1 MDSEYPRK
9 RSLLRP
15 ELAADIIRDVFYSV
29 RTLARSPGFTII
41 SLLTLALGIGANTA
55 MFSVVQGVIL
65 ASLPFPD
72 SNRLVFLWQTRPGVS
87 QIDVSEP
94 NFEDWQ
100 RSSRSFEQLSALTF
114 HNYNLSAPGTAQHL
128 LGARVSSTFLSI
140 LKVKLALGHDF
151 TTNDDQPTASPVAL
165 VSYRLWKERFG
176 GNPRA
181 LGRAMVLDGR
191 TFTLVGVL
199 PPDFHFIDDT
209 DVITPLLSQIPAIY
223 RERSV
228 DALAVVARLNPG
240 IDIPQAESELNA
252 VQQELDRRYPDANR
266 NLGVSIWPI
275 KKQLIGDV
283 KATLL
288 LLFGAVTLVLLI
300 ACANVANLLL
310 VRSNMRER
318 EFGVRAALGASRV
331 RMIRQ
336 VLTESILLSIAGGAL
351 GVGVA
356 VVAVRLL
363 LRVMPGILPRT
374 DSIGLNWPVVVFA
387 LFVAIA
393 VGILFG
399 VVPALRSSRADVQAA
414 LQSGSRGASGGN
426 HRLLG
431 QFVTLQVALTL
442 VLLAGS
448 GMLLRSIQHLWHV
461 NPGFDTQH
469 MISFKVGLS
478 PSLTSTPDG
487 IRTTYR
493 QLLERIRDIPGVHAA
508 DLSNLVPLSG
518 NDNSGPFWIG
528 ATQSSSL
535 PDAPHALYFWTG
547 PDYLQ
552 TMGIPLLRG
561 RFFSPADNL
570 ETPKVVVIDQVL
582 AQTFFPGQD
591 PVGKT
596 LTVGHWGTAQIVGVV
611 GHVRNWGLDDAGT
624 YNPRQIYIPAYQL
637 PDSMVSDFFRNL
649 TILVRSTLPPADIV
663 PPIRNA
669 VYLTAPDQP
678 VYDIRTIEEL
688 ERESMASRRLP
699 ILLLG
704 AFAGLALLLASVGV
718 YGVVSYSASRRVRE
732 IGIRMALGADRSS
745 VYCLILAQGL
755 KMAALGVLVGVSAV
769 LVLVRMLPSFSHL
782 LYGVDR
788 DDPLTLAIVSAS
800 MLLIAL
806 AACAIPAW
814 RAMRTDPMASLRC
827 E

>member
-1 MDSEYPRK
+1 MEIFFRK
-9 RSLLRP
+9 RNPVRHRLGEDL
-15 ELAADIIRDVFYSV
+15 IRDVFYSV
-29 RTLARSPGFTII
+29 RTLSRSPGFTIVT
-41 SLLTLALGIGANTA
+41 LLTLALGIGANTA

-65 ASLPFPD
+65 AALPFPD
-72 SNRLVFLWQTRPGVS
+72 SNRLVFLWQARPGVS

-100 RSSRSFEQLSALTF
+100 RSSRSFEEMSALTF
-114 HNYNLSAPGTAQHL
+114 HNYNLSAPGSAEHL
-128 LGARVSSTFLSI
+128 LGARVSWTFLSI
-140 LKVKLALGHDF
+140 LKVRPILGHDF
-151 TTNDDQPTASPVAL
+151 TTEDDRPTAPPVAL
-165 VSYRLWKERFG
+165 VSYRLWNERFG
-176 GNPRA
+176 GDPRA
-181 LGRAMVLDGR
+181 LGRALVLDGR
-191 TFTLVGVL
+191 TFTVVGVL
-199 PPDFHFIDDT
+199 PAGFHFIDDA
-209 DVITPLLSQIPAIY
+209 DVITPLQPQMPAIY

-228 DALAVVARLNPG
+228 NALAVLARLKPG
-240 IDIPQAESELNA
+240 IDIAQAESELNA

-275 KKQLIGDV
+275 KKQLVGDV
-283 KATLL
+283 RSTLL

-318 EFGVRAALGASRV
+318 EFGVRAALGASRA

-336 VLTESILLSIAGGAL
+336 VLTESVLLSIAGGAL

-356 VVAVRLL
+356 VLALRMLL
-363 LRVMPGILPRT
+363 HALPGVLPRAEN
-374 DSIGLNWPVVVFA
+374 IGLNWPVVAFA
-387 LFVAIA
+387 LLVAIA

-399 VVPALRSSRADVQAA
+399 VIPALRSSRADVQAA
-414 LQSGSRGASGGN
+414 LQKGSRGASGGN

-431 QFVTLQVALTL
+431 QFVALQVALTL
-442 VLLAGS
+442 VLLTGS
-448 GMLLRSIQHLWHV
+448 GMLLRSIEHLWHV
-461 NPGFDTQH
+461 NPGFDTQNV
-469 MISFKVGLS
+469 ISFKVGFS

-487 IRTTYR
+487 IRSAYR
-493 QLLERIRDIPGVHAA
+493 QLLQRIRNIPGVRAA
-508 DLSNLVPLSG
+508 DLSNLAPLSG
-518 NDNSGPFWIG
+518 GDNSGPFWIG
-528 ATQSSSL
+528 STQSTAL

-547 PDYLQ
+547 PDYLE

-561 RFFSPADNL
+561 RFFSAADNL
-570 ETPKVVVIDQVL
+570 QTPKVVVIDQIL

-596 LTVGHWGTAQIVGVV
+596 LTVGHWGTAQIVGVA
-611 GHVRNWGLDDAGT
+611 GHVRYWGLDDAGT

-649 TILVRSTLPPADIV
+649 TILVRSALPAAEMV
-663 PPIRNA
+663 PSIRSA
-669 VYLTAPDQP
+669 VYETAPDQP
-678 VYDIRTIEEL
+678 VYDIKTIEDL

-745 VYCLILAQGL
+745 VFRMILGHGIR
-755 KMAALGVLVGVSAV
+755 MAGFGVVLGVSAV

-782 LYGVDR
+782 LYGVER
-788 DDPLTLAIVSAS
+788 DDPLTLVAVSGG
-800 MLLIAL
+800 MILVAL
-806 AACAIPAW
+806 AACFLPAR